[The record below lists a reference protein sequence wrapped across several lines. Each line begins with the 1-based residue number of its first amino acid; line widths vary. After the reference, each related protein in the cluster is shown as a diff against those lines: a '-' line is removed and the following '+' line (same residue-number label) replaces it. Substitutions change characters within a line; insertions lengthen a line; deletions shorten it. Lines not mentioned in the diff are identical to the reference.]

1 MLYLKE
7 LARNQQWKDSDM
19 QGVLQA
25 LGKSLTVSQD
35 ASGYNV
41 PWKMLDACANVGRL
55 YISKMFKYRNGSRKH
70 QKVEKQENGLHSS

>member
-19 QGVLQA
+19 QGILQA

-41 PWKMLDACANVGRL
+41 SWKMLDACAKAKIVIVLSLGDPQFHQVR
-55 YISKMFKYRNGSRKH
+55 KRKH
-70 QKVEKQENGLHSS
+70 SETI